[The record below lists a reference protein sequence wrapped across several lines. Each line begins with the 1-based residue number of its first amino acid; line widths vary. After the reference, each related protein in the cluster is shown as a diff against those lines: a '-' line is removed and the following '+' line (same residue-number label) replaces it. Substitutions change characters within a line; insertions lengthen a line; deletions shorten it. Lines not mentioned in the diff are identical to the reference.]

1 MAKVEVF
8 STLKEAQRG
17 LAIYFSRNNDV
28 LMKIVTEFQ
37 ARHDV
42 YRRTAEFRRRHPENA
57 HEPLNPEEILK
68 LGKNLAKGEVAT
80 SLLKLYS
87 INNSFYGFDYHMFD
101 FNNYIHSEPQDSL
114 AKLAEEIQQHLQEDQ
129 NSILGISTVPLFY
142 TILEPFTFSESTK
155 KKVRLEKDYAEL
167 PLDEQRKVDL
177 YLDQYVERGLTSKEI
192 KVFVSSYGKFLN

>member
-1 MAKVEVF
+1 MAKIEVF
-8 STLKEAQRG
+8 STLKEARRG
-17 LAIYFSRNNDV
+17 LAIYFSRNNDL

-42 YRRTAEFRRRHPENA
+42 YRRTAEFKRRHPGSAN
-57 HEPLNPEEILK
+57 EPLSQEEVLK
-68 LGKNLAKGEVAT
+68 LGQDLAKGEVAT

-114 AKLAEEIQQHLQEDQ
+114 AKLAEEVRKQLKEDQ
-129 NSILGISTVPLFY
+129 NGILGISTVPLFY

-155 KKVRLEKDYAEL
+155 KKARLEKDYTKL

-177 YLDQYVERGLTSKEI
+177 FLDQYVERGFTSKEI
-192 KVFVSSYGKFLN
+192 KAFVSSYGKYLN